1 VVHGSAV
8 SRASNPHPTPL
19 PRSSQR
25 SSVPAA
31 PQPRAPAAPPSLSR
45 SSLLYGSRS
54 MEGETVHPQL
64 PRARPCSGTAASIRA
79 HAVWKVSRRLI
90 HGRPR
95 GRLPRRLSR
104 SPNISRSMEVALW
117 DPQID
122 GITARG
128 RRPRSALALYMEGG
142 DSGVFF

>member
-1 VVHGSAV
+1 
-8 SRASNPHPTPL
+8 
-19 PRSSQR
+19 
-25 SSVPAA
+25 
-31 PQPRAPAAPPSLSR
+31 
-45 SSLLYGSRS
+45 